1 MKNFI
6 LLCFFIAVSSIAQAQ
21 ITIQVSDEETKETME
36 FANILLPEHKKS
48 FVADEHGKF
57 FIDTNKYLLPLKVI
71 VEQFGFEP
79 KEITLQNATGLYN
92 VYLNPE
98 SELLREVI
106 IPPKNAKIKERT
118 YGRTNEN
125 TGKFK
130 GEDSTHNY
138 NQNSVDTDYEF
149 GMIINIKNKFIKVK
163 KIHWHINDFTYKR
176 AFFSVYFY
184 EVANSKPTKR
194 IPHEKLNFILTNKNN
209 GWNTINVED
218 LNIYIS
224 GHKKIAVVL
233 KQQKVAFEKGKNE
246 GAFFQNIG
254 LTMGNTFVTRFSQY
268 DEWLTL
274 PANFPFYITV
284 DSYERFSHKI
294 LPAQLNI
301 FS

>member
-6 LLCFFIAVSSIAQAQ
+6 LFCFFIAISTIAQAQ

-36 FANILLPEHKKS
+36 FASILLPEQKKS

-57 FIDTNKYLLPLKVI
+57 FIDTNKYPLPLKVI

-79 KEITLQNATGLYN
+79 KEITLQNVNSFYN
-92 VYLNPE
+92 VCLNPT

-106 IPPKNAKIKERT
+106 IPPKNAKIKERIF
-118 YGRTNEN
+118 GRTNEN
-125 TGKFK
+125 IGKFK

-163 KIHWHINDFTYKR
+163 KIHWHINEFTYKR

-184 EVANSKPTKR
+184 ETKNGKPTKR
-194 IPHEKLNFILTNKNN
+194 IPHQNINFILTTKNN

-224 GHKKIAVVL
+224 GHKKIAVII
-233 KQQKVAFEKGKNE
+233 KQEKVEFEKDKKE
-246 GAFFQNIG
+246 GAFFYNVG
-254 LTMGNTFVTRFSQY
+254 LTMGNTFVTRTHNS
-268 DEWLTL
+268 EWLTL

-284 DSYERFSHKI
+284 DSYE
-294 LPAQLNI
+294 
-301 FS
+301 